1 MITIYTTQTCPKC
14 KILKKKL
21 QEKGIAY
28 EEFSDEDEMQR
39 MGILSVPVMDVDGER
54 LDFPA
59 AIKYVNER

>member
-21 QEKGIAY
+21 QEKGIEY
-28 EEFSDEDEMQR
+28 QEFNDEDEMQR
-39 MGILSVPVMDVDGER
+39 MGILSVPVMDVDGEQ

>member
-1 MITIYTTQTCPKC
+1 MITIYTTPTCPKC

-21 QEKGIAY
+21 QEKGIEY
-28 EEFSDEDEMQR
+28 QEFNDEDEMQR
-39 MGILSVPVMDVDGER
+39 MGILSVPVMDVDGEK

>member
-21 QEKGIAY
+21 QEKGIEY
-28 EEFSDEDEMQR
+28 KEFNDEDEMQR
-39 MGILSVPVMDVDGER
+39 MGILSVPVMDVDGEQ
-54 LDFPA
+54 LDFSA

>member
-21 QEKGIAY
+21 QEKKIEY
-28 EEFSDEDEMQR
+28 KEFNDEDEMQR
-39 MGILSVPVMDVDGER
+39 MGILSVPVMDVDGEQ